1 MGLPNEGRRKMEII
15 MNVDKVTE
23 DFLTIIVGEC
33 FYWDDKLFMKISNSQ
48 AFNFETDSA
57 ENFAAYDRV
66 QWVKTK
72 LLVG

>member
-1 MGLPNEGRRKMEII
+1 MEII

-23 DFLTIIVGEC
+23 DFLTIIAGEC

-48 AFNFETDSA
+48 AFNFETGSA
-57 ENFAAYDRV
+57 ENFTAHERV